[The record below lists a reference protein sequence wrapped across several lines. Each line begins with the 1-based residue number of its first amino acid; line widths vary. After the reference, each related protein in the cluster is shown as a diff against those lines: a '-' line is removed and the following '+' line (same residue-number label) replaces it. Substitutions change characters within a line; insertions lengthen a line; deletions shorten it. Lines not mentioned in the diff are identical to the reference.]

1 MSITLIKKKR
11 AIYTGLYPYLE
22 ADNLVRAMILWEQK
36 YANNP
41 SFAVQHFIND
51 ICLDNDLK
59 SLRRDMLLNLV
70 KTLVLPDEELMP
82 DPSVR
87 IASYKKQHNIAT
99 SIEYTAKELVVFQKL
114 IIALMEQ
121 ISVDKRVSIKD
132 YVLDNLAKSK
142 IDSTIKRQLQLWLSK
157 QVGAMKVPA
166 PDIDDLRKVINF
178 FYVGFCE
185 YTGPVETDRA
195 LGKAVAKVTDNY
207 TNEFASM
214 MRKLL

>member
-1 MSITLIKKKR
+1 MSSHLIKKKR

-22 ADNLVRAMILWEQK
+22 SDNLVRAMILWEQK
-36 YANNP
+36 YADNP

-51 ICLDNDLK
+51 ICVGNDLK

-82 DPSVR
+82 DPSAHITLYR
-87 IASYKKQHNIAT
+87 KQHNIV
-99 SIEYTAKELVVFQKL
+99 SSVEYTAKELIVFQKL
-114 IIALMEQ
+114 IIGLMAQ
-121 ISVDKRVSIKD
+121 VSVDIRVNIKD
-132 YVLDNLAKSK
+132 YVLDNLVKSK

-157 QVGAMKVPA
+157 QVGAMKVSA

-185 YTGPVETDRA
+185 YTGPVETDRI

-207 TNEFASM
+207 TNEFATI

>member
-1 MSITLIKKKR
+1 MSQTLIKKKR

-22 ADNLVRAMILWEQK
+22 SDNLVRAMILWEQK
-36 YANNP
+36 YADNP

-51 ICLDNDLK
+51 ICLGNDLK

-82 DPSVR
+82 DPSMR
-87 IASYKKQHNIAT
+87 IAMYRREHKIAEST
-99 SIEYTAKELVVFQKL
+99 EYTSRELVVFQKL
-114 IIALMEQ
+114 VIALMEQ
-121 ISVDKRVSIKD
+121 ISVDIRVSIKD

-142 IDSTIKRQLQLWLSK
+142 IDSSIKRQLQLWLSK
-157 QVGAMKVPA
+157 QVSAMKVAA

-185 YTGPVETDRA
+185 YAGPVETDRI

-207 TNEFASM
+207 TNEFASI